1 MRHHTTQSQL
11 WPGGLSTDNSPQ
23 HSTAH
28 EPNEVFSVELSGDDT
43 NDSLPARNRLR
54 PGNVIYEQAF
64 RVYKSALVPT
74 KCLSCDCSC
83 KGIRKMDKV
92 VPAQPEEDYN
102 TYHAN
107 VQVLVKQEIFQQLGR
122 PKHSMSAPRTWRG
135 WGSHMR
141 TYTEGETESTSQ
153 LAMVSFDKP
162 VRKRFLAPMRRTP
175 AMGSGPGCK
184 SWGKLCTSLSSDGD
198 RHWSLSVAALTP
210 VPENEGP
217 PLFDISGEPSGLRPS
232 AVRAS
237 LEIDMVYWQVVL
249 NPSLGFRWC
258 IADEEPPGTF
268 GVCCWLRPRGLAVP
282 TWWIS
287 FVPLGVP

>member
-1 MRHHTTQSQL
+1 MPGPRCKLIGKACAVVICRNCDGDIRLGNSSVFQVHAPLLHRGFPCVRPFSTRRIPQGEKNKLTRQCWLLNLQRDNFDPGTSTRNVPCKERRQVMRHHTTQSQL

-107 VQVLVKQEIFQQLGR
+107 VQVLVKQEIFQQLGV
-122 PKHSMSAPRTWRG
+122 
-135 WGSHMR
+135 
-141 TYTEGETESTSQ
+141 SQ
-153 LAMVSFDKP
+153 TD
-162 VRKRFLAPMRRTP
+162 
-175 AMGSGPGCK
+175 
-184 SWGKLCTSLSSDGD
+184 
-198 RHWSLSVAALTP
+198 LT
-210 VPENEGP
+210 V
-217 PLFDISGEPSGLRPS
+217 
-232 AVRAS
+232 
-237 LEIDMVYWQVVL
+237 
-249 NPSLGFRWC
+249 
-258 IADEEPPGTF
+258 
-268 GVCCWLRPRGLAVP
+268 
-282 TWWIS
+282 
-287 FVPLGVP
+287 